1 MTCKIWRKYLNNSEL
16 DEKSLKKLKTFAACA
31 SISVSVTL
39 SLIKAG
45 AAIITGSLS
54 VLSSMVDS
62 LTDVISSSISLVA
75 VKFAN
80 KPLTE
85 HHRYG
90 YGKAESV
97 SALIQSAFIAGSGGF
112 ILYDGICRFIDPTPI
127 KQTAVGLWIMIIS
140 IILTVALITFQAA
153 VVKKT
158 NSQAIE
164 ADSAHYT
171 VDLLTNGAIIASLL
185 VVRYLNW
192 QWFDSLT
199 AVLISAYL
207 LWNAGHIAFKALE
220 EITDHEVD
228 EEIKAKIIALVHE
241 VPEVKGYHDFRTRVS
256 GLRMFIEIHLE
267 LDGNLTLSQSHD
279 ISDKVEAKI
288 LAEFPLAQI
297 IVHQDPFGLHEKR
310 LDHEISGHC
319 EL

>member
-1 MTCKIWRKYLNNSEL
+1 MSSSDL
-16 DEKSLKKLKTFAACA
+16 DEQQLKKLKTFAACA
-31 SISVSVTL
+31 SISVSITL
-39 SLIKAG
+39 SIIKAG
-45 AAIITGSLS
+45 AAIVTGSLS

-80 KPLTE
+80 KPLTK

-97 SALIQSAFIAGSGGF
+97 SALIQAAFIAGSGGF
-112 ILYDGICRFIDPTPI
+112 IFYDGICRLMKPEPL
-127 KQTAVGLWIMIIS
+127 KQTAVGLWIMAIS
-140 IILTVALITFQAA
+140 IVLTVALIAFQSA

-158 NSQAIE
+158 KSQAIE

-171 VDLLTNGAIIASLL
+171 VDLLTNGAIILSLL
-185 VVRYLNW
+185 VVHYLHW
-192 QWFDSLT
+192 QWFDCAT
-199 AVLISAYL
+199 AVVISVYL
-207 LWNAGHIAFKALE
+207 LWNAGHIAVKALE
-220 EITDHEVD
+220 EITDHEVAD
-228 EEIKAKIIALVHE
+228 DIKRKIVDLALS

-256 GLRMFIEIHLE
+256 GMRMFVEIHLE

-279 ISDKVEAKI
+279 ISDKVEEKI
-288 LAEFPLAQI
+288 LAAFPMSQI
-297 IVHQDPFGLHEKR
+297 IVHQDPYGLHEKR

-319 EL
+319 DL

>member
-1 MTCKIWRKYLNNSEL
+1 MSSSDI
-16 DEKSLKKLKTFAACA
+16 DEEHLKKLKAFAACA
-31 SISVSVTL
+31 SISVSLTL
-39 SLIKAG
+39 SIIKAG
-45 AAIITGSLS
+45 AAIVTGSLS

-97 SALIQSAFIAGSGGF
+97 SALIQAAFIAGSGGF
-112 ILYDGICRFIDPTPI
+112 IFYDGICRLMNPAPL
-127 KQTAVGLWIMIIS
+127 KQTAVGLWIMGAS
-140 IILTVALITFQAA
+140 IVLTVGLIAFQSA

-158 NSQAIE
+158 KSQAIE

-171 VDLLTNGAIIASLL
+171 VDLLTNGAIILSLL
-185 VVRYLNW
+185 VVRYLHW
-192 QWFDSLT
+192 QWFDCAT
-199 AVLISAYL
+199 AVVISVYL
-207 LWNAGHIAFKALE
+207 LWNAGHIAVKALE
-220 EITDHEVD
+220 EITDHEVAD
-228 EEIKAKIIALVHE
+228 DIKQKIVDLALS

-256 GLRMFIEIHLE
+256 GMRMFVEIHLE

-279 ISDKVEAKI
+279 ISDKVEEKI
-288 LAEFPLAQI
+288 LAAFPMSQI
-297 IVHQDPFGLHEKR
+297 IVHQDPYGLHEKR

-319 EL
+319 DL

>member
-1 MTCKIWRKYLNNSEL
+1 MSSSDL
-16 DEKSLKKLKTFAACA
+16 DEQYLKNLKTFAACA

-39 SLIKAG
+39 SVIKAG
-45 AAIITGSLS
+45 AAIVTGSLS

-97 SALIQSAFIAGSGGF
+97 SALIQAAFIAGSGGF
-112 ILYDGICRFIDPTPI
+112 IFYDGICRLMKPEPL
-127 KQTAVGLWIMIIS
+127 KQTAVGLWIMGIS
-140 IILTVALITFQAA
+140 IVLTVGLIAFQAA

-158 NSQAIE
+158 KSQAIE

-171 VDLLTNGAIIASLL
+171 VDLLTNGAIILSLL

-192 QWFDSLT
+192 QWFDCAT
-199 AVLISAYL
+199 AVAISIYL
-207 LWNAGHIAFKALE
+207 LWNAGHIAVKALE

-228 EEIKAKIIALVHE
+228 DDIKQKIVDLALS

-279 ISDKVEAKI
+279 ISDQVEAKI
-288 LAEFPLAQI
+288 LAAFPMSQI
-297 IVHQDPFGLHEKR
+297 IVHQDPYGLHEKR

-319 EL
+319 DL

>member
-1 MTCKIWRKYLNNSEL
+1 MSSSDL
-16 DEKSLKKLKTFAACA
+16 DEQQLKKLKTFAACA
-31 SISVSVTL
+31 SISVSITL
-39 SLIKAG
+39 SIIKAG
-45 AAIITGSLS
+45 AAIVTGSLS

-97 SALIQSAFIAGSGGF
+97 SALIQAAFIAGSGGF
-112 ILYDGICRFIDPTPI
+112 IFYDGICRLMKPEPL
-127 KQTAVGLWIMIIS
+127 KQTAVGLWIMAIS
-140 IILTVALITFQAA
+140 IVLTVALIAFQSA

-158 NSQAIE
+158 KSQAIE

-171 VDLLTNGAIIASLL
+171 VDLLTNGAIILSLL
-185 VVRYLNW
+185 VVRYLHW
-192 QWFDSLT
+192 QWFDCAT
-199 AVLISAYL
+199 AVVISVYL
-207 LWNAGHIAFKALE
+207 LWNAGHIAVKALE
-220 EITDHEVD
+220 EITDHEVAD
-228 EEIKAKIIALVHE
+228 DIKQKIVDLALS

-256 GLRMFIEIHLE
+256 GMRMFVEIHLE

-279 ISDKVEAKI
+279 ISDKVEEKI
-288 LAEFPLAQI
+288 LAAFPMSQI
-297 IVHQDPFGLHEKR
+297 IVHQDPYGLHEKR

-319 EL
+319 DL